1 MTKLIEEN
9 STVKEYIKAFGKLDD
24 SRKPYEFEDYC
35 GFFLMQHISY
45 GPDVYTSNQPNK
57 FFKKTPKNLQKLWGI
72 ENLGI
77 KAVDWYC
84 DSKTFGATGVSVKY
98 QHDDKKSINKKKSG
112 TGDSNDYLA
121 KTNIEK
127 KILITNVDG
136 VTKDV
141 HEYADGWDYIY
152 GGDVW
157 SEDAYQ
163 NIRNIVLSFNKQTK
177 VTKTLTPVSYRISEN
192 GPDKG
197 TDSFHRDSMAAKH
210 NTIMQHLLTTSSIN
224 TLSIK
229 PTAAGKGNDPILYW
243 KDFLK
248 PSLIKENPKK
258 KTFITCTVNPHLTV
272 LRGNLDKQLYDIQA
286 RKDLVDVFVLASA
299 IGRDEKE
306 ELNGIGVMAK
316 IVDQFKLDEEIEKKV
331 KQGGH
336 IHIETTIHS
345 YWKLKAILESQKLV
359 GDYLYIDE
367 VKNTVVDED
376 SRYAEC
382 LWDYWRIREGADA
395 NVVEAK
401 DKDKNQLPTSMKNTT
416 TWPVIGT
423 EWQEIDVTSR
433 NWKRQTKLELS
444 MYDVTRLPV
453 QVSKLFKD
461 RKNGLIIKDSGF
473 VVNLEWRLFLESLA
487 IKLLNSNR
495 KYPLVKLTT
504 VKRSLEFQKYATKVW
519 PSIVKQHGD
528 SKRPEIKR
536 LLKFSF
542 LSIYSAGNSHDKI
555 INLVDNVVNDYPDGC
570 IVLQVKKL
578 CEGWDPTDGWVD
590 MIGFAD
596 SSASKTLISQFIGR
610 GARLDANREK
620 MDLPVMIINLI
631 NSLEDFSVPN
641 IFKVI
646 SQVADDLEL
655 GENIN
660 DTITFHDYTN
670 KGQPSSAKSRGVKYF
685 KGIFTQGGWLNAF
698 AGYKKDG
705 NTSPYTYVVEE
716 LYDLYADE
724 WYTSIHNNKKR
735 KEVNNKILKDKRFS
749 EFFEQY
755 KDEASKGRQIFG
767 IMSGNYFCLTFD
779 TQKQARKRYQLALI
793 SKKQNYRNDAMVWY
807 RTTENVLSNLNAYN
821 YIGLKRDGIVTRINK
836 LVRTKCNINE
846 KNRISADGVYQNKT
860 FVKNY
865 PVTGKIIVDRY
876 TKLINNFVN
885 DVNKKTK
892 QVRDRFEYLQ
902 TKTVNQSF
910 GGTVSG
916 LIKDKIMEEFN
927 IIPDEKEFT
936 LGQLKSKIASS
947 LTKEQ
952 CESYLEGN
960 RKTLVE
966 VFKKYAFSG
975 KFETVDE
982 LWDVVTKELEKDDFI
997 ITRIDYHNIVRPNLS
1012 KSDLKKFDEQ
1022 TNQTR
1027 GKVVAKNRKSYIV
1040 GSAKEFVA
1048 QGKTYPSKG
1057 HAERELGY
1065 KLNMLEN
1072 FRADLFYWKDKG
1084 PGKPTEFVFY
1094 TTPKIS
1100 SSKNQA
1106 FHADNNTEFKTP
1118 GYWWTKMTSDYPEKY
1133 YKEIRIAEIEEI
1145 LQKRIHCNMQITAK
1159 TQSKLNSGN
1168 FKSKEAV

>member
-1 MTKLIEEN
+1 MNTKLIEEN
-9 STVKEYIKAFGKLDD
+9 STVKEYLRAFNKLDD
-24 SRKPYEFEDYC
+24 SDKPFEFEDYC
-35 GFFLMQHISY
+35 GFFLMQQASL
-45 GPDVYTSNQPNK
+45 GPEVYTSNTPNE
-57 FFKKTPKNLQKLWGI
+57 FFKKVPKHLQKLWGI

-84 DSKTFGATGVSVKY
+84 NSNIFGATGVSVKY
-98 QHDDKKSINKKKSG
+98 QHDNEKSINKKKSG

-121 KTNIEK
+121 GTNIEK
-127 KILITNVDG
+127 KILITNVTS
-136 VTKDV
+136 VSKDV
-141 HEYADGWDYIY
+141 HEYASDWDYIF

-157 SEDAYQ
+157 SEDVYQ

-177 VTKTLTPVSYRISEN
+177 VIKTLTPVSYRVSEN

-248 PSLIKENPKK
+248 PALIKENPKK

-272 LRGNLDKQLYDIQA
+272 LRGNLDKQLYDIRA

-299 IGRDEKE
+299 IGRDETE

-345 YWKLKAILESQKLV
+345 YYKLKAILESQKLV

-401 DKDKNQLPTSMKNTT
+401 DKDGNQLTTSMKNTT
-416 TWPVIGT
+416 TWSVIGT
-423 EWQEIDVTSR
+423 EWKEIDVTSR
-433 NWKRQTKLELS
+433 NWKRRTKLELS

-453 QVSKLFKD
+453 QVSKLFQN
-461 RKNGLIIKDSGF
+461 RKNGFIIKDNGF

-528 SKRPEIKR
+528 ARSPEVKR

-542 LSIYSAGNSHDKI
+542 LSIYSKGNSHDKI
-555 INLVDNVVNDYPDGC
+555 INLVDNVVEDYPDGC
-570 IVLQVKKL
+570 VVLQVKKL

-631 NSLEDFSVPN
+631 NSQEDFSVPN

-660 DTITFHDYTN
+660 DSITFHDYTN

-685 KGIFTQGGWLNAF
+685 KGIFTQGGWLDAF
-698 AGYKKDG
+698 IGYKKEG
-705 NTSPYTYVVEE
+705 NTSPYTYIVEE
-716 LYDLYADE
+716 LYDSYSDE
-724 WYTSIHNNKKR
+724 WYTTIYNNYER
-735 KEVNNKILKDKRFS
+735 EKISSKIIKDERFS
-749 EFFEQY
+749 EWLNQY
-755 KDEASKGRQIFG
+755 KNEGGKKAKIHA
-767 IMSGNYFCLTFD
+767 IMTGKYFCLTFD
-779 TQKQARKRYQLALI
+779 TRKKARKRYQLALL
-793 SKKQNYRNDAMVWY
+793 SAKQDFRSSAMIWC
-807 RTTENVLSNLNAYN
+807 RTTEEFLADSHTYDF
-821 YIGLKRDGIVTRINK
+821 IGLKRSAIITKINT
-836 LVRTKCNINE
+836 LVSKKCDVYWRRKISPDSKY
-846 KNRISADGVYQNKT
+846 KNNVLL
-860 FVKNY
+860 KNY
-865 PVTGKIIVDRY
+865 PVTGKILVDRY
-876 TKLINNFVN
+876 IKTINDFCN
-885 DVNKKTK
+885 DVEKKTK
-892 QVRDRFEYLQ
+892 EVNQRYEYLQ
-902 TKTVNQSF
+902 TKTLSQAS
-910 GGTVSG
+910 GGTMSG
-916 LIKDKIMEEFN
+916 LIKDRILDEFN
-927 IIPDEKEFT
+927 IS
-936 LGQLKSKIASS
+936 QKITDNIRAKISSS
-947 LTKEQ
+947 LTTEECQKHV
-952 CESYLEGN
+952 SN
-960 RKTLVE
+960 NMKLVISL
-966 VFKKYAFSG
+966 FKKHAFSK
-975 KFETVDE
+975 KFKTSEE
-982 LWDVVTKELEKDDFI
+982 FRNFILNELEKNDF
-997 ITRIDYHNIVRPNLS
+997 TTTKGDYHINILPNLP
-1012 KSDLKKFDEQ
+1012 KSLRKKYDAHMRQ
-1022 TNQTR
+1022 RSANLT
-1027 GKVVAKNRKSYIV
+1027 VKNRKSYVV
-1040 GSAKEFVA
+1040 GTAKEYVA
-1048 QGKTYPSKG
+1048 LGKTYPSKG
-1057 HAERELGY
+1057 HAERDLGY
-1065 KLNMLEN
+1065 KVNMLEN
-1072 FRADLFYWKDKG
+1072 YRADLFYFKDKG
-1084 PGKPTEFVFY
+1084 PGEPAKFIFY
-1094 TTPKIS
+1094 TTPTIAC
-1100 SSKNQA
+1100 SKRKA
-1106 FHADNNTEFKTP
+1106 FAKEKTDMKCEHS
-1118 GYWWTKMTSDYPEKY
+1118 WWGKMSKEYPEKY
-1133 YKEIRIAEIEEI
+1133 YKEVRIAEIEEI
-1145 LQKRIHCNMQITAK
+1145 LNKNVHANMRVDSASHKNQF
-1159 TQSKLNSGN
+1159 KL
-1168 FKSKEAV
+1168 KKVA